1 MIPWWRTT
9 QMFRSLKSSVTLSSG
24 KSSGKPTV
32 TLLGGS
38 ESTLGNRKRTVP
50 SIMPTIDAVNANQ
63 AIAIQLPNIANRKK
77 RRSLPVLA
85 GVLGGA
91 VGFCG
96 TGGFGGGAGGG
107 GTAGGAPVTLVVS
120 DMIIVQLPTAEES
133 QIGSDARGTF

>member
-50 SIMPTIDAVNANQ
+50 SSMPTIDAVNANQ
-63 AIAIQLPNIANRKK
+63 AIAIQLPNIENRKK

-85 GVLGGA
+85 GGFRGVARLFGDVRLGALG
-91 VGFCG
+91 
-96 TGGFGGGAGGG
+96 
-107 GTAGGAPVTLVVS
+107 
-120 DMIIVQLPTAEES
+120 
-133 QIGSDARGTF
+133 